1 MSLYA
6 KVRCWLW
13 VQFGA
18 MFTASVAYPIA
29 VLLKVDNTP
38 PPYVS
43 TGILILN
50 LLMVALAVL
59 ALVKRHLLIAESRKN
74 IPREEG

>member
-38 PPYVS
+38 PPTSVQ
-43 TGILILN
+43 
-50 LLMVALAVL
+50 
-59 ALVKRHLLIAESRKN
+59 ESLS
-74 IPREEG
+74 